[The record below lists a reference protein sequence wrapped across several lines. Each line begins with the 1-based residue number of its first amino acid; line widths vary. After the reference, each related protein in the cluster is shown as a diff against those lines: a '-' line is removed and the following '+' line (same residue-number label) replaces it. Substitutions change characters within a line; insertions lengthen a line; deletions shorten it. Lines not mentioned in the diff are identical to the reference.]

1 MFAGVPKLI
10 QTNKD
15 LNMTVLHFKE
25 PSVEVLAIQYLSEPS
40 VMATCL
46 LISSGVC
53 QSGSS
58 EINRIE

>member
-25 PSVEVLAIQYLSEPS
+25 PSVEVLAIQYLSEHT
-40 VMATCL
+40 VMAICL
-46 LISSGVC
+46 LIIVVG
-53 QSGSS
+53 QGASS